1 MGDESFTCN
10 HHLQGSAATAYG
22 SHLKMT
28 IPNLI
33 SIFRLLIVPLIV
45 WLLSIQEFSI
55 AFWLFLAAGISDGV
69 DGFIAKKFNQASD
82 LGAHLDPIADKVM
95 LVAVFLTLGIQGLLP
110 IWLVILAISRDILIV
125 GAVILTW
132 IISEPIPMKPLLV
145 SKANTVAQIALVCV
159 VMGAM
164 AFELSL
170 GASLNVL
177 IALVAGLTIMSTI
190 AYILGW
196 IAHIGDVEKT

>member
-1 MGDESFTCN
+1 
-10 HHLQGSAATAYG
+10 
-22 SHLKMT
+22 MT
-28 IPNLI
+28 VPNLI
-33 SIFRLLIVPLIV
+33 SLFRLLIVPLIV

-55 AFWLFLAAGISDGV
+55 AFWLFLVAGISDGV
-69 DGFIAKKFNQASD
+69 DGFIAKRFNQTSD

-110 IWLVILAISRDILIV
+110 IWLVILVISRDILIV

-132 IISEPIPMKPLLV
+132 IIDEPIPMKPLMV

-170 GASLNVL
+170 GASLNIL
-177 IALVAGLTIMSTI
+177 IALVAGLTIASTI
-190 AYILGW
+190 AYILSW
-196 IAHIGDVEKT
+196 ITHIGDVEKT